1 MVIIELDPLNSLLFR
16 HIRNTIA
23 NGKIKTCRM
32 VIDIPPEFADKEMYN
47 ATLGHKVNHDF
58 EPNSIYTPYDSAR

>member
-1 MVIIELDPLNSLLFR
+1 MAIMELDIVNTLYLP
-16 HIRNTIA
+16 HIRNKIA
-23 NGKIKTCRM
+23 SGKIKTCKS
-32 VIDIPPEFADKEMYN
+32 VIDIPPEFADTKMYN